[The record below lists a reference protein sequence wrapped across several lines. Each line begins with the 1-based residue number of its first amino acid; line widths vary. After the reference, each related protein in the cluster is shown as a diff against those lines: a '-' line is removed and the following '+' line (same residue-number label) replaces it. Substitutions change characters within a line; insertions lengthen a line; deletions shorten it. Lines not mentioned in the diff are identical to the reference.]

1 MHEIGYV
8 QGDGEFF
15 TNFFPQQNTFP
26 SPIHYFDAC
35 FFFVTLV
42 SLKRNKRLCV
52 LPKLLISILTKS
64 SFTLIEWKVDR
75 FLLDYHIAIIDKR
88 NKTLPHQGNCR

>member
-1 MHEIGYV
+1 MYKAMENFS
-8 QGDGEFF
+8 QTFF
-15 TNFFPQQNTFP
+15 LNKIHSPPP
-26 SPIHYFDAC
+26 SMILMRV
-35 FFFVTLV
+35 FFVTLV

-52 LPKLLISILTKS
+52 LPKLLISILTNS

-75 FLLDYHIAIIDKR
+75 FLLDYHIAIIDKG

>member
-26 SPIHYFDAC
+26 SPIHDFDAC
-35 FFFVTLV
+35 FFL
-42 SLKRNKRLCV
+42 
-52 LPKLLISILTKS
+52 
-64 SFTLIEWKVDR
+64 
-75 FLLDYHIAIIDKR
+75 
-88 NKTLPHQGNCR
+88 